1 MISCLAIYEMKK
13 KILFLLPNLNYGG
26 AEKVT
31 INFFNYLDEKKFD
44 KKLLIQGSKGPL
56 SQKIFN
62 NNKVIYFKSKRL
74 ITFSLFFIKYL
85 KKNKFDFVY
94 STLSHVSM
102 FLLILKIFGILE
114 CKLIIRE
121 SNFIKNIIN
130 SSKIKYLLLIYYKY
144 LYHKIDTVI
153 ASSRTIQKDILNL
166 TKIKK
171 KKTIIIYNPLEK
183 NFFKK
188 KQKKINLKNLKLLS
202 IGRLSIQKDYE
213 NLLIILSK
221 NNHFKWKL
229 KIIGDGEKK
238 QIITDLIKKLNLT
251 SKVKIIKESSQIGK
265 EIMMCDF
272 YINSSKWEGMPNA
285 VIESLVMKKKIF
297 FINKI
302 EVFSELKKFF
312 PEQIFYLKKNISFT
326 KKNFSPLNNINNKNI
341 HLFNIENVINKFESI
356 LK

>member
-1 MISCLAIYEMKK
+1 MKK

-31 INFFNYLDEKKFD
+31 INFFNYLDKKKFD

-56 SQKIFN
+56 SKKILH

-85 KKNKFDFVY
+85 KKNKFDFIY
-94 STLSHVSM
+94 SSLSHVSM

-121 SNFIKNIIN
+121 SNFIKSIIN
-130 SSKIKYLLLIYYKY
+130 SSKIKYLLLIYYRY
-144 LYHKIDTVI
+144 LYKKIDTVI
-153 ASSRTIQKDILNL
+153 ASSRTIQKDIVNF

-183 NFFKK
+183 TFFKNK
-188 KQKKINLKNLKLLS
+188 LKKINSKNIKLLS
-202 IGRLSIQKDYE
+202 IGRLSVQKDYE
-213 NLLIILSK
+213 NLLILLSK

-238 QIITDLIKKLNLT
+238 QIIINLIKKLNLN
-251 SKVKIIKESSQIGK
+251 SRVKIISKSSKIRK
-265 EIMMCDF
+265 EIMICDF

-285 VIESLVMKKKIF
+285 VIESLVMKKKVF
-297 FINKI
+297 FTNKI

-312 PEQIFYLKKNISFT
+312 PEQIFYLKKNIPIT
-326 KKNFSPLNNINNKNI
+326 EKNFSPLKNINNKNI
-341 HLFNIENVINKFESI
+341 QLFSIEKAANKFESI